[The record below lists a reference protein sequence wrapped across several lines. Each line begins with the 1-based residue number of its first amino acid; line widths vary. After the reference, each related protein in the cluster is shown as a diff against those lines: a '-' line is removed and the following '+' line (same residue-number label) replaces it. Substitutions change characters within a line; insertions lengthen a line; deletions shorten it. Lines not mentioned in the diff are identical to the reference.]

1 MKNTFAFASES
12 ITVNGIQFP
21 ASYSVSAK
29 SGDVYVFAIVK
40 PSADEPDMPVRIHIA
55 SGMPMHAEA
64 LAAAQ
69 AVKAPKG
76 SPVSEPEVAPAEKAD
91 VAPAPV
97 ADPAPVD
104 KPADKPAE
112 KPARKAKAP
121 RAAKPAK
128 AEPAPKAADPA
139 PVDKP
144 ADKPARK
151 AKAPKAAKPAKAEPA
166 PAPKAEPVANAGKPW
181 IGTRIEG
188 AGWHIAFD
196 ADAGRT
202 RVVFADAPSAAQKS
216 AIEAAGFFWSAQLK
230 SWNKKLTCKAYR
242 AAQALAA
249 DLAALA

>member
-76 SPVSEPEVAPAEKAD
+76 SPISESEVAPAEKAE

-97 ADPAPVD
+97 AEPAPV
-104 KPADKPAE
+104 DKPAE

-128 AEPAPKAADPA
+128 AEPAPKA
-139 PVDKP
+139 
-144 ADKPARK
+144 
-151 AKAPKAAKPAKAEPA
+151 EPA
-166 PAPKAEPVANAGKPW
+166 ANAGKPW

-249 DLAALA
+249 DLATLA

>member
-55 SGMPMHAEA
+55 TGMPMHAEA

-69 AVKAPKG
+69 AAKA
-76 SPVSEPEVAPAEKAD
+76 EP
-91 VAPAPV
+91 APAPK
-97 ADPAPVD
+97 AAEPAPAPAAEPAPVD
-104 KPADKPAE
+104 KPAG
-112 KPARKAKAP
+112 
-121 RAAKPAK
+121 
-128 AEPAPKAADPA
+128 
-139 PVDKP
+139 
-144 ADKPARK
+144 KPARK
-151 AKAPKAAKPAKAEPA
+151 AKAPKAAKPAKVEPTPAAKAEPAPVDKPAAKPARKAKAPKAAKPAKVEPAPAPVAEPA
-166 PAPKAEPVANAGKPW
+166 PATNADKPW

-249 DLAALA
+249 NLAALA